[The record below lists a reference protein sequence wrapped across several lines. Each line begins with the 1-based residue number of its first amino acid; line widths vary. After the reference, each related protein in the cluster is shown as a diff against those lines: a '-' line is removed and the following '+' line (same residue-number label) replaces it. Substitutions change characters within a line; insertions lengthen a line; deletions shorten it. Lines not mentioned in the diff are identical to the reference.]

1 MMCLLIRLSP
11 DAAALWS
18 TMFPDG
24 LLGLRRHL
32 RKGRQVDSLHHPNQ
46 TEKYQ
51 ALKYRSSIQPAEGR
65 ADGRTTQ
72 RRRVTTRRGRAR
84 EYNGAQP
91 MERGLQFVTTRPSGR
106 LHPSTLVVVVVVPFQ
121 LFPHLKRLRLFPSD
135 SCPVQ
140 RRSASQPVSLLP

>member
-1 MMCLLIRLSP
+1 MEHNVPGRTFGSPSSSQKRKTSRFTPSPKPNGEISSAQVPLLYT
-11 DAAALWS
+11 A
-18 TMFPDG
+18 G
-24 LLGLRRHL
+24 G
-32 RKGRQVDSLHHPNQ
+32 RKS
-46 TEKYQ
+46 
-51 ALKYRSSIQPAEGR
+51 
-65 ADGRTTQ
+65 GRTTQ

>member
-51 ALKYRSSIQPAEGR
+51 ALKYRCSIQPAEGR
-65 ADGRTTQ
+65 ADGRHNAGVSQHGGDGPESITVPSPWS
-72 RRRVTTRRGRAR
+72 RAFSLLRRVPAVAYIPPPLLLLLLFLFNFFHTWNVSGYFHRIRVQFNAD
-84 EYNGAQP
+84 QP
-91 MERGLQFVTTRPSGR
+91 ANP
-106 LHPSTLVVVVVVPFQ
+106 
-121 LFPHLKRLRLFPSD
+121 
-135 SCPVQ
+135 
-140 RRSASQPVSLLP
+140 